1 MKLNTSTEALAY
13 LIGAEVLKRSKSGEY
28 TSDSHLK
35 SKVDSQYKVFPEYF
49 GLNSEGTGPSS
60 LSVIQGSRRSG
71 LTFIRQK
78 QDNLPIGNGVL
89 RYLSVYSEMKYR
101 KDPTTGEN
109 YYYIDGVLQDAQLSM
124 ITDPNYVPEYK
135 KDSVNRTEDI
145 HTTIQYE
152 LTGIAKLCGYNVYI
166 PNSDRNKRIKD
177 GQTINQDFS
186 DILVN
191 DFNGIN
197 SRADDIDC
205 IWIDDNG
212 NPIKAFE
219 VEHSTGVDSGMSRMS
234 SLQTKCPCYIVGTQE
249 GYVKKFKELIET
261 SYKNTSVN
269 FYYLNHKQVAKE
281 YYKLNEKSDVYS
293 TSEVINRINKKF
305 K

>member
-152 LTGIAKLCGYNVYI
+152 LAGIAKLCGYNVYI

-234 SLQTKCPCYIVGTQE
+234 SLQTKCPCYIVGTQDN
-249 GYVKKFKELIET
+249 YIKKFKELIET

>member
-35 SKVDSQYKVFPEYF
+35 SKVDSQYKDFPEYF

-152 LTGIAKLCGYNVYI
+152 LAGIAKLCGYNVYI

-234 SLQTKCPCYIVGTQE
+234 SLQTKCPCYIVGTQDS
-249 GYVKKFKELIET
+249 YVKKFKELIET

>member
-152 LTGIAKLCGYNVYI
+152 LTSIAKLCGYNVYI